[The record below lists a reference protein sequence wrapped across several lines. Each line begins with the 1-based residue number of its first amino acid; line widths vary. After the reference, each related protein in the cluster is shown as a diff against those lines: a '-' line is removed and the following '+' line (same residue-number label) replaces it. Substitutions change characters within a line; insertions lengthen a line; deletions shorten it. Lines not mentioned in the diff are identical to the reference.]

1 MPLISNQ
8 FDGLYGGVNQQ
19 SAEQRLNTQVE
30 EMVNA
35 YPTLDRGLLKRNPT
49 QKLTL
54 TSGITLNQTMYSYEY
69 DRGIGNGLEE
79 KYTINIVDG
88 GEMEIINILTG
99 KVYKNGSGL
108 TYEATAQ
115 SYLTPFGGTNGFAS
129 TTIKDTT
136 FISNKLVSPQMLTG
150 ASTSSTYLKQGY
162 IWIKSA
168 NPANPYTYNVTVTD
182 SLGNSVTASNS
193 STTTTAAATA
203 LAGTINANGNFTAT
217 AIGSVIRVTGVNNLN
232 TVDAGD
238 SYGNQASF
246 GWAYKVRFNTHLP
259 KNLGFNNATVKITG
273 SGANN
278 FATYWLTYADSQWQ
292 ETKDPSIALQIDAT
306 TMPHTLIRNAND
318 TFTFKK
324 YDGWLEGLVGDN
336 ETNPTPSFIETV
348 DNIEPTIRDIF
359 FFKNRLGFIT
369 ERTVIL
375 SEVGNYGNFWRTT
388 TAAVLD
394 SDHIDT
400 IVDSTK
406 VISLEYATYL
416 EDAILLFSDKAQFKL
431 EGGRVLSPKDVQVT
445 PTTAHEINVNVRPLF
460 MNDKVFFCA
469 IRGDYTAVMQYE
481 VNATSSTSNAVDI
494 SAHIQMYIPAT
505 VTKLSGSPIN
515 NMLFLTSSDADDSIW
530 VYKYYDSGADRV
542 QSAWFKWTYNG
553 AIYHAFSLGRN
564 LNILINRNN
573 AVAATNWVVGNGVW
587 DNSKLWDNSQLW
599 VMSNASLSAQ
609 DQFETSPIFPQEY
622 TGQFLDD
629 FTSVDNETII
639 PTVVRIGEW
648 VASSR
653 GSKDIRGHLK
663 FKTVQISSE
672 DNSEFNLVVE
682 DVARSTTRT
691 IKSKYTVNRKPMIY
705 GDAKNIRLTIANA
718 EETGFRINT
727 VSFEGALTKRDSRR

>member
-8 FDGLYGGVNQQ
+8 IDGLYGGVNQQ

-246 GWAYKVRFNTHLP
+246 GWAYKVQFNTDLP

-416 EDAILLFSDKAQFKL
+416 EDAMLLFSDKAQFKL